1 MKKEYEMAIN
11 TMSRVTQSI
20 PIIDP
25 GLGEEIKSFFLS
37 IAEWVDTLV
46 TSPKSLDL
54 YDKGDRQ
61 HLSVKERTEIE
72 GCFMGL

>member
-1 MKKEYEMAIN
+1 MAIN
-11 TMSRVTQSI
+11 TMSIGTQSI
-20 PIIDP
+20 PIRNP

-46 TSPKSLDL
+46 TSPKSLDF

-72 GCFMGL
+72 G

>member
-11 TMSRVTQSI
+11 TMNTGTQSI
-20 PIIDP
+20 PVVNP
-25 GLGEEIKSFFLS
+25 GLGDKIKDFFLS

-46 TSPKSLDL
+46 TSPKSLDF

>member
-1 MKKEYEMAIN
+1 MAIN
-11 TMSRVTQSI
+11 TMSIRTQSI
-20 PIIDP
+20 PVVNP

-46 TSPKSLDL
+46 TSPKSLDF

-61 HLSVKERTEIE
+61 HLSVREQTEIE